1 MRECKIVKA
10 NANEIIKAK
19 RLKLGLSQ
27 KALAE
32 KAGVS
37 LNTVY
42 NLEAQKNQPT
52 FTTYMKICEAL
63 GIKLSSILK

>member
-1 MRECKIVKA
+1 MKA

-42 NLEAQKNQPT
+42 NLEAQNNTPT
-52 FTTYMKICEAL
+52 IITYQKICDAL
-63 GIKLSSILK
+63 GIKLTSILK

>member
-1 MRECKIVKA
+1 MKA

-42 NLEAQKNQPT
+42 NLEAKNNTPT
-52 FTTYMKICEAL
+52 IITYQKICDAL
-63 GIKLSSILK
+63 GIKLTSILK